1 MKNLHDQLFGSA
13 AELLI
18 EAFGEKGSITVC
30 PRGGG
35 NFSIDGAIG
44 AVTFLSEEDTGGDF
58 VVQQR
63 RVRVATVDLIE
74 HDIDGLPTDVLSEV
88 DGESYSVDPGMSNHG
103 KTFTLMQL
111 SRAVRR
117 RRKQMR

>member
-18 EAFGEKGSITVC
+18 AAFGEKGSITVC

-74 HDIDGLPTDVLSEV
+74 HDIDGLPTDVLIEV
-88 DGESYSVDPGMSNHG
+88 DGESYSVDPGMANHG